1 MSVKDWRP
9 GGTHKGDL
17 NIRRVG
23 GAQAQMVLEDLGL
36 VKVDAASA
44 VILFGAD
51 IPFVIAPSKINSYHF
66 FGGWNL
72 AARVDPVRTKKEDWT
87 FRQMLNNWNYYNE
100 NSENGKAAFFVERS
114 LIT

>member
-9 GGTHKGDL
+9 GTKKDDVR
-17 NIRRVG
+17 IRRVG
-23 GAQAQMVLEDLGL
+23 GAQAQMALKDLGL
-36 VKVDAASA
+36 VKVDTASA
-44 VILFGAD
+44 ESLFEAD
-51 IPFVIAPSKINSYHF
+51 IPFVIVPSKVNSYHF
-66 FGGWNL
+66 FEGWNL

>member
-23 GAQAQMVLEDLGL
+23 GAQAQMALKDLGL
-36 VKVDAASA
+36 VKVDTASA
-44 VILFGAD
+44 EILFKSD
-51 IPFVIAPSKINSYHF
+51 IPFVIAPSKVNSFHF
-66 FGGWNL
+66 FEGWNL

-87 FRQMLNNWNYYNE
+87 FRQMLDNWSFYNE
-100 NSENGKAAFFVERS
+100 NSETGKAAFFVKRS